1 MATTRGT
8 GVKPRRCV
16 VFAGGRCI
24 ARGEVARVEARV
36 RALLALGDKG
46 TVLAFDALTS
56 EPVELDLREG
66 AARSRVPRVEARGIE
81 TEEVRGP
88 GRPRL
93 GVVAREVTLL
103 PRHWAWLF
111 EQTGGASVVLRRLV
125 EAAMKRPDPEARLRR
140 IQESA
145 YRFMSALAGNER
157 GFEEAT
163 RALFAGRRDRFEQE
177 TRSWPEDVRA
187 HARRLARGAFV
198 RELRA
203 TGGSVGRFPR
213 TVARPGRRV
222 R

>member
-36 RALLALGDKG
+36 RALQALGDKG

-66 AARSRVPRVEARGIE
+66 AARSRVLGGGTREGAGGGEE
-81 TEEVRGP
+81 TRGP

-125 EAAMKRPDPEARLRR
+125 EVAMKRPDPEARLRR
-140 IQESA
+140 VQESA
-145 YRFMSALAGNER
+145 YRFMSAVAGNER

-198 RELRA
+198 RAPERRGMVLR
-203 TGGSVGRFPR
+203 RPR
-213 TVARPGRRV
+213 T
-222 R
+222 